1 MINDQPPPP
10 HDEEMTDEMSENF
23 ETKQFQNAEIIK
35 TPNTL
40 KKKVGSGGFD
50 QATLLKAEK
59 TIAENKIDFT
69 PTAQE
74 FINLMSDTIGQAQ
87 AALIVGERAVE
98 SLIYP
103 AMQLKAQGAMFQY
116 PLITDIAES
125 LVNFLETLHSVNQ
138 DVLDIVAAHKKTISI
153 IIQKQMKSS
162 DTPEAIALKN
172 ELNKACERYKK
183 TYNQ

>member
-1 MINDQPPPP
+1 MND
-10 HDEEMTDEMSENF
+10 DMNDSF

-35 TPNTL
+35 TPNVL

-50 QATLLKAEK
+50 QTTLMKAEK
-59 TIAENKIDFT
+59 TLAENKIDFA

-74 FINLMSDTIGQAQ
+74 FINLMSDTIGEAQ

-103 AMQLKAQGAMFQY
+103 AMQLKAQGTMFHY

-125 LVNFLETLHSVNQ
+125 LVNFLETLNSVNQ

-153 IIQKQMKSS
+153 IIQKGMKSS
-162 DTPEAIALKN
+162 DTAEAIALKK
-172 ELNKACERYKK
+172 ELSNACERYRKI
-183 TYNQ
+183 YQE